1 MRRRSHE
8 VAQPDARSEPRR
20 LLGARQATRSAADD
34 EDVVVVGGGGGGGA
48 GGDDEW
54 DGGGEWEVRGERAT
68 FWLAHRGLARG
79 DVTLEPGR
87 VYFNAPCW
95 GALLGKRGTLTIKQ
109 RRLGWL
115 PFLPAIGEGSF
126 IVGTFSCAA
135 RSADEPPLGAT
146 LPMMKR

>member
-1 MRRRSHE
+1 MPPAWGGSGGRARLQVVVQ
-8 VAQPDARSEPRR
+8 VAEGGQLDVLESGAYDARIC
-20 LLGARQATRSAADD
+20 
-34 EDVVVVGGGGGGGA
+34 
-48 GGDDEW
+48 EW